1 MFPAL
6 VDSSSLLSTIA
17 IPLLVFLARILDVS
31 LATLRISM
39 VYRGLK
45 HLAAPLGFLEALVW
59 ILAISQVM
67 QHINHWGTYLAFA
80 LGFGAG
86 NFVGLMLEERLAFGN
101 LIIRVITP
109 NEDPTLSSALWKAGF
124 GVTSVNA
131 RGESGPVKI
140 VFTVVKRRDLKKAL
154 RLIKTFNKNA
164 FYTIEDVRFFNE
176 TYLHETRVKPHRKIF
191 RFRTLRT
198 E

>member
-1 MFPAL
+1 MLTELGSQSDVFQVWL
-6 VDSSSLLSTIA
+6 V
-17 IPLLVFLARILDVS
+17 PLLVFLARILDVS
-31 LATLRISM
+31 LGTLRISM

-67 QHINHWGTYLAFA
+67 QHIDNWATYLAFA

-86 NFVGLMLEERLAFGN
+86 NYVGLLIEERLAFGN

-109 NEDPTLSSALWKAGF
+109 DEDPRLSAALWNAGF
-124 GVTSVNA
+124 GVTNVNA

-140 VFTVVKRRDLKKAL
+140 IFTVVRRRDLHKAL
-154 RLIKTFNKNA
+154 HLIKTFNENA

-176 TYLHETRVKPHRKIF
+176 THVPLPKSKLPKRFF
-191 RFRTLRT
+191 RLRALKSR
-198 E
+198 

>member
-17 IPLLVFLARILDVS
+17 VPLLVFLARILDVS

-45 HLAAPLGFLEALVW
+45 HLAAPLGFLEALIW

-67 QHINHWGTYLAFA
+67 QHVNHWGTYLAFA

-109 NEDPTLSSALWKAGF
+109 NEDSTLSAALWNAGF

-140 VFTVVKRRDLKKAL
+140 IFTVVKRRDLKTAL

-176 TYLHETRVKPHRKIF
+176 TYLHEAKVKPHKKIF
-191 RFRTLRT
+191 RFRSLRT